1 MASFYFFLFF
11 IFLKPCETHRFI
23 NSYSH
28 RDLPFMQDL
37 EYWRI
42 SIFWFGTVSVIRI
55 NFQLHHHTGIGETID
70 LRLSASALAV
80 GHRCS
85 AVSRLRLVAAI
96 SRLPCTPL
104 HASLLKNRLKSLLLS
119 IFFFFSFLNLLSFS
133 NFLPLK
139 FRL

>member
-1 MASFYFFLFF
+1 MALFYFFLFF

-28 RDLPFMQDL
+28 RDLPFIQDL

-55 NFQLHHHTGIGETID
+55 NFQLHHHTGIGETIG

-104 HASLLKNRLKSLLLS
+104 HATLLKNRLKSLLLS
-119 IFFFFSFLNLLSFS
+119 IFFFFFFISQPSFF
-133 NFLPLK
+133 LK
-139 FRL
+139 FFAHKI

>member
-1 MASFYFFLFF
+1 MALFYFFLFF

-28 RDLPFMQDL
+28 RDLPFIQDL

-104 HASLLKNRLKSLLLS
+104 HATLLKNRLKSLLLS
-119 IFFFFSFLNLLSFS
+119 IFFFFFHFSTFFLSQIFC
-133 NFLPLK
+133 P
-139 FRL
+139 